1 MHSQFRLVFFLL
13 VLFVLNAGHAID
25 RLQPINKMN
34 ARIQCTTFYVC
45 ECCCYAIVSQLTKYG
60 STHSVSARSFISF
73 HSCLQREIFL
83 DLFTHFVFAVCISNV
98 RRRVSSATTVTR
110 RYVQITLGGHIFFR
124 VFSFQHS
131 LAGDQ
136 CSTFLVLS
144 AFVLLTKKPSTHT
157 SCVLFP
163 LDQVDDVSHNTNNNF
178 LGSRRK

>member
-34 ARIQCTTFYVC
+34 ARIQCTAFYVC

-83 DLFTHFVFAVCISNV
+83 DLVHILYFECQATCVVRHDSDATLRSDYIRWTYFFSCVFVSAFAGWRSMLNISSVKCVCFVDQKAKHTHIMCSLPTRPS
-98 RRRVSSATTVTR
+98 RRR
-110 RYVQITLGGHIFFR
+110 
-124 VFSFQHS
+124 
-131 LAGDQ
+131 LA
-136 CSTFLVLS
+136 
-144 AFVLLTKKPSTHT
+144 
-157 SCVLFP
+157 
-163 LDQVDDVSHNTNNNF
+163 
-178 LGSRRK
+178 